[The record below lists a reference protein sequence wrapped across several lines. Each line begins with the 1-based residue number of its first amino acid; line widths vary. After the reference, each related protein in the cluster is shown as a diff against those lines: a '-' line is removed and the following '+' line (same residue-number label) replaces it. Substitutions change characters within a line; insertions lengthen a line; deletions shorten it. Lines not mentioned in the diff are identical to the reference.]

1 MNSSQSPI
9 DLSGQVALVSG
20 GGGVIGRA
28 ACLMLADFGAKV
40 AAFDIRL
47 PDVEDTGRLIREAGF
62 ESVAICGDAT
72 DGAAVDRAVATTESE
87 LGDITLLAN
96 VAGGSVTW
104 SPTWKTD
111 RDAWWGDVELN
122 LKSAFLFCHRVLP
135 GMVERNNGRIVNTA
149 SAAATAKWELS
160 SAYTSSKAGLIRFSE
175 DLATELQSTNVRVF
189 SIHPGGVLPR
199 PDRVPEMPKWMDESM
214 QRKLL
219 ATLVDPPE
227 LPARLIAELASGR
240 ADALSG
246 CYISAKEDLD
256 ELIAR
261 AEELTGNENYRLRLS
276 LPAKSVA
283 TSDEATGAQSSI
295 REEN

>member
-1 MNSSQSPI
+1 MNTSQAPI
-9 DLSGQVALVSG
+9 DLSGQTALVTG

-28 ACLMLADFGAKV
+28 TCRMLAEFGAKV
-40 AAFDIRL
+40 AAFDIRQA
-47 PDVEDTGRLIREAGF
+47 DVQETVRSIGDAGGRSIAM
-62 ESVAICGDAT
+62 AGDAT
-72 DGAAVDRAVATTESE
+72 DAAAVDHAVSATEKD
-87 LGDITLLAN
+87 LGKITLLAN

-104 SPTWKTD
+104 SPTWEAN

-135 GMVERNNGRIVNTA
+135 GMVERNSGRIVNTA

-160 SAYTSSKAGLIRFSE
+160 SAYTSSKAGLIRLSE
-175 DLATELQSTNVRVF
+175 DLAAELQSTAVRVF

-199 PDRVPEMPKWMDESM
+199 PDRVPDMPNWMDEAM
-214 QRKLL
+214 QQKLL

-246 CYISAKEDLD
+246 CYISAKEDLH
-256 ELIAR
+256 ELIER
-261 AEELTGNENYRLRLS
+261 AEELSENENYRLRLS
-276 LPAKSVA
+276 LPAKPVA
-283 TSDEATGAQSSI
+283 TTDAATGTQSSL
-295 REEN
+295 REDS

>member
-1 MNSSQSPI
+1 MNTSQSSI

-28 ACLMLADFGAKV
+28 ACRMLADFGARV
-40 AAFDIRL
+40 AAFDIRK
-47 PDVEDTGRLIREAGF
+47 PDVDETARLIGEAGGH
-62 ESVAICGDAT
+62 SIAIAGDAT
-72 DGAAVDRAVATTESE
+72 DGAAVDRAVSITESK
-87 LGDITLLAN
+87 LGKITLLAN
-96 VAGGSVTW
+96 IAGGSVTW
-104 SPTWKTD
+104 SPTWETD

-122 LKSAFLFCHRVLP
+122 LKSAFLLCHRVLP
-135 GMVERNNGRIVNTA
+135 GMVERGAGRIVNTA

-160 SAYTSSKAGLIRFSE
+160 SAYTSSKAGLIRLSE
-175 DLATELQSTNVRVF
+175 DLATELQSTGVCVF

-214 QRKLL
+214 QRKML

-256 ELIAR
+256 ELIER
-261 AEELTGNENYRLRLS
+261 ADELAGNDNYRLRLS
-276 LPAKSVA
+276 LPANPVA
-283 TSDEATGAQSSI
+283 TTDEATGAQGSL
-295 REEN
+295 REGS